1 MNSRYLVEDN
11 LPTAKPILPPNPILT
26 PGTNPHSGARFTSG
40 LGISTFILDSVGVVA
55 RDVLADEGRG
65 RMSNIDDMAVVTED
79 EGVVSF
85 RLGFE
90 FALPGKENVNLLEFV
105 AEGADLEAE
114 RSSVPADN
122 S

>member
-1 MNSRYLVEDN
+1 
-11 LPTAKPILPPNPILT
+11 
-26 PGTNPHSGARFTSG
+26 
-40 LGISTFILDSVGVVA
+40 VGVVV
-55 RDVLADEGRG
+55 REVLADEGRG

-90 FALPGKENVNLLEFV
+90 FALPDKENANLLEFV
-105 AEGADLEAE
+105 AEGPDLEAE
-114 RSSVPADN
+114 RSSAPADN